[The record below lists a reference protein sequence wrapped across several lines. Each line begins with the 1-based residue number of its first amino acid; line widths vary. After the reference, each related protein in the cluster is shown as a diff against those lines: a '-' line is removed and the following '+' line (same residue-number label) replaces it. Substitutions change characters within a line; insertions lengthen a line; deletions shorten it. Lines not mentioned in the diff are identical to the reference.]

1 MVTRKTKD
9 EFVAEMRKRIEIR
22 NMLYEFYINVYLPM
36 MCTKFDG
43 KVYNKRFLNALNTE
57 AKKIHEWLYV
67 AEKYGEIVFELRL
80 NQYNYNDYEAFM
92 CRCLRTTDGRI
103 SYDATIN
110 DTLNKA
116 WVENFNKYTEE
127 IQSAIDNYDE
137 YMKIADEL
145 SMAVKK
151 YNILPSKFKGN
162 IDTDYMRIY

>member
-1 MVTRKTKD
+1 MKTRKTKD

-92 CRCLRTTDGRI
+92 CRCVRTNDGRI

>member
-1 MVTRKTKD
+1 MRTRKTKD

-22 NMLYEFYINVYLPM
+22 NMLNEFYINVYLPM

-80 NQYNYNDYEAFM
+80 SNCNYNDYESFM
-92 CRCLRTTDGRI
+92 CKCVCKEGRI

-110 DTLNKA
+110 DAMNTA

-137 YMKIADEL
+137 YLKIADEL
-145 SMAVKK
+145 EEAVKK
-151 YNILPSKFKGN
+151 YNELPSRFRGN
-162 IDTDYMRIY
+162 IDIDYMRIY